1 MEKAF
6 EKVKRNL
13 AEHLLKIDLEKL
25 SMMDLNGYVNMVV
38 MLDPVYQ
45 EKEDMAAK
53 LAEIFARSSGICVP
67 PVPSAPIKEV

>member
-6 EKVKRNL
+6 EKVKHNL
-13 AEHLLKIDLEKL
+13 AEHLLKIDFEKM
-25 SMMDLNGYVNMVV
+25 SMMDLSEYVTMVV

-53 LAEIFARSSGICVP
+53 LAEIFAGSSGICVP
-67 PVPSAPIKEV
+67 PVPSAPMKEV